1 MSQYNSDNERSGYTT
16 PTYSE
21 YAMYEDRDEN
31 PTSQTIID
39 LMNKFNRLLSK
50 KEIHKFIKD
59 DPALTAFD
67 ITHVAQEIQDQK
79 NYEKENQKQ
88 EHKILIEEH
97 GKYMEKQLRDRKLQN
112 SALLIRYSPPKNFS
126 PVDTLHDS
134 QRSSTASRMFPRD
147 KQKFDGTANS
157 PALSE
162 FLSNMEVA
170 QNTCRL
176 SEKEFKERLLSCT
189 SGNVHEFI
197 YNMIKLDYS
206 LEHIYNS
213 LENMFDNTP
222 SVGNAK
228 LCLYHFKAPKTFTF
242 SHVVIQI
249 QWLAT
254 IASNSSPS
262 KEVNKSTLSIEAC
275 NALIRSMPAK
285 SSEKIEE
292 EYRKYLRNF
301 CRDTNMP
308 DFAEFVCTLSSSKAL
323 FDRDITENGC
333 EESQMYGGLQLSTS
347 IKRNTSKF
355 LLNGDYLLNSNTV
368 KSTNRYPKVKTRKSS
383 GSTRRKSYSRR
394 TVHAINYKPSQQRA
408 IGADSRRL
416 RRSKRNL
423 RRNLHKKRRTTTASR
438 RSPRNHQ
445 RRFGNRRN
453 KLARH
458 QKSNRN
464 GRSTKHCLLCNETSH
479 NAHESCK
486 FMRSPDGQR
495 IETLP
500 SQAECAQ
507 CAQQFNIRVFHKPAL
522 CPLKRNDQTY
532 IKLKQQAKKNN
543 TSQ

>member
-1 MSQYNSDNERSGYTT
+1 
-16 PTYSE
+16 
-21 YAMYEDRDEN
+21 
-31 PTSQTIID
+31 
-39 LMNKFNRLLSK
+39 MNKFNRLLSK

-59 DPALTAFD
+59 DPALSAFD

-79 NYEKENQKQ
+79 NFEKENQKLEQ
-88 EHKILIEEH
+88 KILIEEH
-97 GKYMEKQLRDRKLQN
+97 GKFMEKQLRDRKLQN
-112 SALLIRYSPPKNFS
+112 SSLLIRYSPPKNFS
-126 PVDTLHDS
+126 PVDTLQDS

-147 KQKFDGTANS
+147 KQKFDGTVNS

-197 YNMIKLDYS
+197 YNMLKLDYS

-292 EYRKYLRNF
+292 EYRKYLRTF

-323 FDRDITENGC
+323 FDRDISENGC
-333 EESQMYGGLQLSTS
+333 DESQMYGGLQLSTS

-355 LLNGDYLLNSNTV
+355 LLNGDYLLTTSAV
-368 KSTNRYPKVKTRKSS
+368 KSTNRYPKTRKSS
-383 GSTRRKSYSRR
+383 GSSRRKTYSR
-394 TVHAINYKPSQQRA
+394 TVHAINYKPSSQQA
-408 IGADSRRL
+408 NGATNRRL

-423 RRNLHKKRRTTTASR
+423 RRNQHKKRGTITASR

-453 KLARH
+453 KLARNNRT
-458 QKSNRN
+458 NRN

-532 IKLKQQAKKNN
+532 IKLKQQAKKN
-543 TSQ
+543 TSNNQ